1 MPQAEVADLMQAL
14 GQHVLQKAAHE
25 LVAGKACV
33 EQAARGA
40 LPVTDGD
47 AGRIEA
53 NDAAVGDGYAVDIAR
68 QILEHGVGAV
78 APGRA
83 VHDPRLAP
91 HRLGDK
97 EVGALLGE
105 RGPELAAH
113 EVCERSS
120 RRQIVGPRRT
130 PAGPVRRHAADVA
143 LDAITP
149 RWSWAGGNQGV
160 VCAQRRRDPRM
171 THVSRAHA
179 RAYCAEIPGLGTPRF
194 PREWRGIPLRTNEI
208 CDEASSTDTF
218 LRRPSSSRLA
228 TGYPF
233 SPYTDFPLCGQYVV
247 E

>member
-1 MPQAEVADLMQAL
+1 MNSWPVRRVWSKRPE
-14 GQHVLQKAAHE
+14 
-25 LVAGKACV
+25 
-33 EQAARGA
+33 A

-83 VHDPRLAP
+83 VHDPGLAP

-130 PAGPVRRHAADVA
+130 PAGPVRRHAA
-143 LDAITP
+143 
-149 RWSWAGGNQGV
+149 AG
-160 VCAQRRRDPRM
+160 
-171 THVSRAHA
+171 
-179 RAYCAEIPGLGTPRF
+179 
-194 PREWRGIPLRTNEI
+194 
-208 CDEASSTDTF
+208 DEAVHVRMVAPTPTI
-218 LRRPSSSRLA
+218 P
-228 TGYPF
+228 
-233 SPYTDFPLCGQYVV
+233 
-247 E
+247 

>member
-1 MPQAEVADLMQAL
+1 MPQTEVADLVQAFW
-14 GQHVLQKAAHE
+14 QHVLQKAAHE

-83 VHDPRLAP
+83 VHDPGLAP

-130 PAGPVRRHAADVA
+130 PAGPVRRHAAA
-143 LDAITP
+143 GAIT
-149 RWSWAGGNQGV
+149 RAMRSIRSARVAASIGT
-160 VCAQRRRDPRM
+160 AQRCFTRRGEKEMAELLHNPKIKPEHLARKAIVYLRQSSEKQVRQNKESQLLQYAM
-171 THVSRAHA
+171 AERVRA
-179 RAYCAEIPGLGTPRF
+179 LG
-194 PREWRGIPLRTNEI
+194 
-208 CDEASSTDTF
+208 
-218 LRRPSSSRLA
+218 
-228 TGYPF
+228 
-233 SPYTDFPLCGQYVV
+233 
-247 E
+247 